1 MNLIGRVLLVSAIL
15 WIGTGL
21 LFNADTK
28 SKEVSQEYSRL
39 NTKLKIGKYLPTDLS
54 EQNSRIV
61 TLVAGASLIA
71 ASLQVVMNMKGGRM
85 FLSLLI
91 AFMILVVYNPALS
104 EPQNALLN
112 TFTVMK
118 LFSIF
123 GATLL

>member
-15 WIGTGL
+15 WIGAGL

-39 NTKLKIGKYLPTDLS
+39 STKLKIGKYLPTDLS
-54 EQNSRIV
+54 EQNSRLV